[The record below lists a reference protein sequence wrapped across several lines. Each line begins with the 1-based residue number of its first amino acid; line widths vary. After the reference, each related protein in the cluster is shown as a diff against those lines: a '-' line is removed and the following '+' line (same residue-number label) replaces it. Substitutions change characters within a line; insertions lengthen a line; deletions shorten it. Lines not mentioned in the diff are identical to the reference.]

1 MWFLKNKKKS
11 SEKIDDFQENQEQEN
26 QKKKEQQQQI
36 KNTVIHV
43 MPEKFHA
50 DCDKIKKAKNIGLS
64 IIIGGSL
71 LIISMSILFYYFVLK
86 SPEKTKNP
94 VAQNVLE
101 NVTKPVEKINCV
113 QIQNC
118 DDYAD
123 EDQCVK
129 NPCNI
134 KPSQCLWDQT
144 SKKCIIKEIKNLCEQ
159 QDGYCLIN
167 ADCKIEFI
175 LSDDK
180 KILTSCPSLKCC
192 VPFSVSTSTPASVAT
207 TSTAIA
213 IDTDKDGLS
222 DKEEKLLGSQK
233 NNIDSDG
240 DGYDDLLEVMNLY
253 NPIEERPDRLIN
265 NKNIIKYQSSL
276 NYSIFYPASWLQQIV
291 GGDDSVI
298 FKSDDGHFIQVIT
311 QPNNNQSSITNWY
324 KSQFEDAQIPYKRRI
339 TTNTWSGIKSE
350 DELILYLT
358 DNNYKNIF
366 ILSYTPKL
374 NDALEYQ
381 HIFEMMIESFLAF

>member
-11 SEKIDDFQENQEQEN
+11 VEKIDDFQANHKQEN
-26 QKKKEQQQQI
+26 QKEKQQQI

-50 DCDKIKKAKNIGLS
+50 DCNKIKEAKNIGLS
-64 IIIGGSL
+64 IIIGGSF

-86 SPEKTKNP
+86 NPEKTKNP
-94 VAQNVLE
+94 VTQNVLE
-101 NVTKPVEKINCV
+101 NVTKPVEQINCV

-118 DDYAD
+118 NDYAD

-129 NPCNI
+129 NLCNI

-144 SKKCIIKEIKNLCEQ
+144 SKKCIIKETKNLCEQ
-159 QDGYCLIN
+159 KNGYCLIN
-167 ADCKIEFI
+167 ADCKMGFI

-180 KILTSCPSLKCC
+180 KTLTSCPSLKCC
-192 VPFSVSTSTPASVAT
+192 VPLSVSTSTPAAATT

-222 DKEEKLLGSQK
+222 DKEEEFLGSQK

-253 NPIEERPDRLIN
+253 NPIEEKPDRLIN
-265 NKNIIKYQSSL
+265 NKNIIKYQSSF
-276 NYSIFYPASWLQQIV
+276 NYSIFYPANWLQQTIE
-291 GGDDSVI
+291 GDDSVI
-298 FKSDDGHFIQVIT
+298 FNSGDGHFIQVIA
-311 QPNNNQSSITNWY
+311 QPNKNQSSITAWY
-324 KSQFEDAQIPYKRRI
+324 KSQFGNESIPYKRRI

-374 NDALEYQ
+374 NGALEYQ
-381 HIFEMMIESFLAF
+381 RIFEIMIESFLAS